1 MPRDEA
7 PCPKNSVG
15 IPYRSRMCVYIN
27 GMGEQEKEETVSKE
41 RGISRFGRRWAH
53 RSAAGAHE

>member
-27 GMGEQEKEETVSKE
+27 GMGGARKGGDDGVEGE
-41 RGISRFGRRWAH
+41 RD
-53 RSAAGAHE
+53 